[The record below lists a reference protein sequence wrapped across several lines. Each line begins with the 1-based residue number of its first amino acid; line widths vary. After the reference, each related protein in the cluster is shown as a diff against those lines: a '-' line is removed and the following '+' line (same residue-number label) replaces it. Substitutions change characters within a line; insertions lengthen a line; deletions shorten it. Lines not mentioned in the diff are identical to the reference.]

1 MLAVAIGCGAPG
13 QALRVEPGLQRP
25 IEAAG
30 VRGVIVLFDPQSG
43 ALQTNDVA
51 EAQARHLPASTFKI
65 FNSLV
70 ALEEKAVA
78 DEHEVIEWDGVERPI
93 AEWNRDHDMASAIK
107 VSAVWFYQELAR
119 RVGAV
124 RMQHWLDAV
133 GYGNRVIAP
142 AIDEF
147 WIRAGG
153 LRISALEQVR
163 FVDRLRRGDL
173 PFSPRTM
180 DIVRRITIVDQA
192 GGAVLHAKTGWGI
205 ETTPD
210 IGWYVGWVEKD
221 GRALVFALRIEM
233 RGEQDLG
240 LRAGIVRQVLARRGW
255 MPEPG
260 GDAP

>member
-1 MLAVAIGCGAPG
+1 M
-13 QALRVEPGLQRP
+13 
-25 IEAAG
+25 
-30 VRGVIVLFDPQSG
+30 LFDPQTG
-43 ALQTNDVA
+43 ELTTNDER
-51 EAQARHLPASTFKI
+51 EAGARHLPASTFKI

-78 DEHEVIEWDGVERPI
+78 DEHEVIKWDGVERPI
-93 AEWNRDHDMASAIK
+93 AEWNRDHDMASAIQ

-119 RVGAV
+119 RAGAA

-133 GYGNRVIAP
+133 GYGNRSMQP
-142 AIDEF
+142 RLDEF

-153 LRISALEQVR
+153 LRISALEQAA

-173 PFSPRTM
+173 PFSARTM
-180 DIVRRITIVDQA
+180 EIVRRITVVDEA

-205 ETTPD
+205 ESAPD
-210 IGWYVGWVEKD
+210 IGWYVGWVEKG

-233 RGEQDLG
+233 DGDRQLA
-240 LRAGIVRQVLARRGW
+240 LRAGIVRQVLAARGW

-260 GDAP
+260 RDAP